1 MSCGVC
7 AIIPRLPSGTAA
19 CRHSFPENPEV
30 APKTLKDQTMERH
43 MITQQ
48 LILAKCEHIQKVLV
62 VDSLKLARNFGK
74 RAMTKVVLTS
84 GLLFC
89 LSAAAMA
96 QTNISTARDGN
107 GNLIRRSTPMNNTQP
122 MSNST
127 INNPPRRVQN
137 GSPTSDDVSRMLGHR
152 K

>member
-48 LILAKCEHIQKVLV
+48 LILAKCEHIQKMV
-62 VDSLKLARNFGK
+62 VGDPMKAVN
-74 RAMTKVVLTS
+74 T
-84 GLLFC
+84 GL
-89 LSAAAMA
+89 
-96 QTNISTARDGN
+96 DG
-107 GNLIRRSTPMNNTQP
+107 RRS
-122 MSNST
+122 
-127 INNPPRRVQN
+127 
-137 GSPTSDDVSRMLGHR
+137 
-152 K
+152 